1 MKTHR
6 RIAVLLLLVLLG
18 SGSFAVN
25 GEEESIRTWAS
36 RKGTEIEARFLR
48 QTGNMIVLETKEGKK
63 TNISLSSLGQ
73 ADRDYVAE
81 LARKNRE
88 AKVKKYEE
96 RVASMRRGNRNK
108 DGSKKGGPPA
118 PVQADYL
125 SRLEREVIDEMNL
138 VRTDPRGYMRHV
150 EKLRDHHVGGGVFEF
165 NSGRFASKEGL
176 AAVEEAIDFLK
187 KAKPVGPLSPSK
199 GLSLAA
205 KSHVDDIGPAG
216 FLTHTGTDGSTMKA
230 RIEKQ
235 GSWQNTIGENMAF
248 GLNSGRD
255 IVVQLIVDD
264 GVPDRGHRGNIFK
277 AQYRVAGV
285 STGNHKVFNTCCV
298 IDYAGGFSD

>member
-18 SGSFAVN
+18 SGSFAVEA
-25 GEEESIRTWAS
+25 GEESIRTWTS

-63 TNISLSSLGQ
+63 TNISLSFLGQ

-81 LARKNRE
+81 LTRENRK
-88 AKVKKYEE
+88 AKIKKYEE
-96 RVASMRRGNRNK
+96 RVANMRRGNRN
-108 DGSKKGGPPA
+108 SNKKNGPPA
-118 PVQADYL
+118 PVRADYL
-125 SRLEREVIDEMNL
+125 SKLEREVIDEMNL
-138 VRTDPRGYMRHV
+138 ARTDPRGYARHI
-150 EKLRDHHVGGGVFEF
+150 EKLRDYHVGDGVFEF

-176 AAVEEAIDFLK
+176 AAVEEAIEFLK
-187 KAKPVGPLSPSK
+187 EAESVGQLSPSK

-216 FLTHTGTDGSTMKA
+216 VLTHTGTDGSTMKA

-277 AQYRVAGV
+277 AKYRVAGV
-285 STGNHKVFNTCCV
+285 SIGNHKIFNTCCV